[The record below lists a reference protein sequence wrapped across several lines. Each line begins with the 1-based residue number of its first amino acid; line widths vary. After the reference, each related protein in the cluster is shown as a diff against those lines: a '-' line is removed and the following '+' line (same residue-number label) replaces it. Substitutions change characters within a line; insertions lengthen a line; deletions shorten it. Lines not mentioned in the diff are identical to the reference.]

1 MQKNIGVCCYT
12 GRQIDLRIS
21 APKAGTAR
29 LTFQVRCPPS
39 LHWQLLALG
48 FVGFRVLGVGFT
60 IACGYQCKTSA
71 KLLYPGLCSLTGA
84 AMGSRS

>member
-29 LTFQVRCPPS
+29 LTFQVRC
-39 LHWQLLALG
+39 LLVLVQFKLLALG
-48 FVGFRVLGVGFT
+48 FVG
-60 IACGYQCKTSA
+60 GYQCKTST

>member
-1 MQKNIGVCCYT
+1 MCCYT

-29 LTFQVRCPPS
+29 LTFQLRCLLVRFK
-39 LHWQLLALG
+39 LLALG
-48 FVGFRVLGVGFT
+48 FVG
-60 IACGYQCKTSA
+60 GYHCKTSA

>member
-29 LTFQVRCPPS
+29 LTFQVRC
-39 LHWQLLALG
+39 LLVQLLALG
-48 FVGFRVLGVGFT
+48 FVG
-60 IACGYQCKTSA
+60 GYQCKTSA

>member
-21 APKAGTAR
+21 ALKAGTAR
-29 LTFQVRCPPS
+29 LTFQVRC
-39 LHWQLLALG
+39 LLVQLLALG

-60 IACGYQCKTSA
+60 VVCGYQCKTSA

>member
-29 LTFQVRCPPS
+29 LTFQVRCPS
-39 LHWQLLALG
+39 LQLLALG

-60 IACGYQCKTSA
+60 IVCGYQCKTSA

>member
-29 LTFQVRCPPS
+29 LTFQVRCHG
-39 LHWQLLALG
+39 LQLLALG

-60 IACGYQCKTSA
+60 IVCGYQCKASA